1 MPLTATSVT
10 TKRDD
15 MRSPTVTSSEPKP
28 PVRPRPSTA
37 PSW

>member
-1 MPLTATSVT
+1 MPLPATQAT
-10 TKRDD
+10 TKSDD
-15 MRSPTVTSSEPKP
+15 MRSQSVKDRAPKP

>member
-1 MPLTATSVT
+1 MPLTATAVT
-10 TKRDD
+10 TKRND
-15 MRSPTVTSSEPKP
+15 MQSPKVMEEEPKP